1 MDFLSPKSAFGCI
14 GGAVLSF
21 VGGFV
26 FLFAVLVGLVI
37 EQLPFGQDAAWAWM
51 NGSLAE
57 NVSWVPPIDE
67 QPVVVGSGE
76 WCVTLAR
83 QLSPDESHLNH
94 GRVYGFVRDDARS
107 RNATTGKDVE
117 QGRERASDANGALLA
132 DVPMR
137 VEWDGGFIDQP
148 TDANGRYEFILS
160 PGQYAV
166 RVMSGASQRAY
177 FRTNLKK
184 YFGHYTYQL
193 DFTRGKCAGD
203 TKVVEQRI
211 IIQTTGYV
219 SNPTRPSGLPV
230 QGVITAGFHDPA
242 YLKQFG
248 REHEGIDIAVPIGTP
263 VQTTLAGRVV
273 WAGEHGAWGNVV
285 AVENGEWLVIFA
297 HLSQVL
303 VKENEIV
310 RAGEIVGLSGS
321 SGNSTGAHVH
331 YEVRVKGNPVLSKSN
346 THACRGSTD
355 VCGHYS

>member
-21 VGGFV
+21 VGGF
-26 FLFAVLVGLVI
+26 AVLFVVLLGLVI

-94 GRVYGFVRDDARS
+94 GRVYGFVRD
-107 RNATTGKDVE
+107 
-117 QGRERASDANGALLA
+117 ANGASLSGTL
-132 DVPMR
+132 MR

-160 PGQYAV
+160 PGQYDV
-166 RVMSGASQRAY
+166 RVNSEASQRAY
-177 FRTNLKK
+177 FRTNLKQ
-184 YFGHYTYQL
+184 YYGHYTYQV
-193 DFTRGKCAGD
+193 DFVRGKCASG
-203 TKVVEQRI
+203 TEFVEQRI
-211 IIQTTGYV
+211 VIQTTGYV
-219 SNPTRPSGLPV
+219 SNPTKPSGLPV

-242 YLKQFG
+242 YQAQFG

-263 VQTTLAGRVV
+263 VQTTMAGRVV
-273 WAGEHGAWGNVV
+273 WAGEHGAWGQVV
-285 AVENGEWLVIFA
+285 AVENSDWLVIFA

-310 RAGEIVGLSGS
+310 RVGEIVGLSGS
-321 SGNSTGAHVH
+321 SGNSTGPHVH
-331 YEVRVKGNPVLSKSN
+331 YEVRYNGTPLNPE
-346 THACRGSTD
+346 
-355 VCGHYS
+355 

>member
-1 MDFLSPKSAFGCI
+1 M
-14 GGAVLSF
+14 
-21 VGGFV
+21 
-26 FLFAVLVGLVI
+26 
-37 EQLPFGQDAAWAWM
+37 PFGQDAAWAWM
-51 NGSLAE
+51 KYSFAAE
-57 NVSWVPPIDE
+57 NAAMWVPPIDE
-67 QPVVVGSGE
+67 QPIVVGSGE

-94 GRVYGFVRDDARS
+94 GRVYGFVRD
-107 RNATTGKDVE
+107 
-117 QGRERASDANGALLA
+117 ANGALLA
-132 DVPMR
+132 GTPMR

-166 RVMSGASQRAY
+166 RVNSGASQRAY

-184 YFGHYTYQL
+184 YFGHYTYQV
-193 DFTRGKCAGD
+193 DFARGKCASGA
-203 TKVVEQRI
+203 KVVEQRI
-211 IIQTTGYV
+211 VIQTTGYI
-219 SNPTRPSGLPV
+219 SNPTRPIGLPV
-230 QGVITAGFHDPA
+230 QGVITAGFHDTA
-242 YLKQFG
+242 YRAQFG

-273 WAGEHGAWGNVV
+273 WAGEHSAWGQVV

-310 RAGEIVGLSGS
+310 RVGEIVGLSGS

-331 YEVRVKGNPVLSKSN
+331 YEVRFRENPV
-346 THACRGSTD
+346 
-355 VCGHYS
+355 Y

>member
-1 MDFLSPKSAFGCI
+1 M
-14 GGAVLSF
+14 
-21 VGGFV
+21 
-26 FLFAVLVGLVI
+26 
-37 EQLPFGQDAAWAWM
+37 PFGQDAAWAWM

-57 NVSWVPPIDE
+57 NISWVPPVDE
-67 QPVVVGSGE
+67 QPVVLGSGE

-83 QLSPDESHLNH
+83 QLSPEASHLNH
-94 GRVYGFVRDDARS
+94 GRVYGFVRD
-107 RNATTGKDVE
+107 
-117 QGRERASDANGALLA
+117 ANGALLA
-132 DVPMR
+132 GTPMR

-166 RVMSGASQRAY
+166 RVNSGAGQRAY

-184 YFGHYTYQL
+184 YFGHYTYQV
-193 DFTRGKCAGD
+193 DFVRGNCAGG
-203 TKVVEQRI
+203 TEFVEQRI
-211 IIQTTGYV
+211 VIQTTGYV
-219 SNPTRPSGLPV
+219 SNPSRPSGLPA
-230 QGVITAGFHDPA
+230 QGVVTAGFHDPA

-263 VQTTLAGRVV
+263 VRATMTGRVV

-321 SGNSTGAHVH
+321 SGNSTGPHVH
-331 YEVRVKGNPVLSKSN
+331 YEVRSHEAAGMP
-346 THACRGSTD
+346 
-355 VCGHYS
+355 